1 MPRTPEAVRIVTVT
15 PNDPNLVE
23 IGVIEG
29 RSGMHSPLGDS
40 SVVVFDDVRKA
51 AGEHGCDTIAVRKP
65 EERLG
70 ATSNGTPLYSTV
82 QQATCYVKR

>member
-1 MPRTPEAVRIVTVT
+1 
-15 PNDPNLVE
+15 LVE
-23 IGVIEG
+23 IGVIE
-29 RSGMHSPLGDS
+29 RESGMHSPLGDS
-40 SVVVFDDVRKA
+40 SIEVFDDVRKT